1 MSKNSFLDKIEV
13 KSPCSQD
20 WKEMSGSET
29 ARFCSHCDS
38 SVNNLSAMTH
48 KQALKIVRESG
59 GAICVRYV
67 KNPETNAP
75 VFRDKLYQISRRTG
89 IAAGVLGASLS
100 LSSSSYAQGEAKTSE
115 AQPIVIRINQLQYFE
130 PADDKEKDVEL
141 KTDEAETSISG
152 TLTDASGNFVPNTT
166 VLLTNEKTGETRSAS
181 TDDKGFYEFKNLAA
195 GTYKLKPES
204 PTGSA
209 EIKDI
214 ELSESQE
221 IRQDISLNAQE
232 IVDLPIN
239 TSLIT
244 VTMGAMASV
253 SFRTPL
259 FQAVS
264 GDEIEEAKNLIAR
277 GESVNAKDKNYG
289 NITPLF
295 LAVENGNLEIAEM
308 LLDFGAKINAKDE
321 NKQTPLMRLDSD
333 ASPELVRLLIKHGAK
348 VNLTDDEGNTA
359 LILAANYAKAEVLRE
374 LVTNG
379 ANVNARNKDGRTALM
394 NAAEEGNLEN
404 IRALILAGA
413 DVNTKNKE
421 GETARDLADDE
432 EIEKMLEY
440 YGAKV
445 N

>member
-13 KSPCSQD
+13 KSPCSQN
-20 WKEMSGSET
+20 WEEMLGSET
-29 ARFCSHCDS
+29 TRFCSHCDS
-38 SVNNLSAMTH
+38 SVNNLSAMTR
-48 KQALKIVRESG
+48 KQALKIVRGSG

-100 LSSSSYAQGEAKTSE
+100 LSAASYAQGGIDFTNLLKTE
-115 AQPIVIRINQLQYFE
+115 TEVLQSKKT
-130 PADDKEKDVEL
+130 DKEKTES
-141 KTDEAETSISG
+141 KTASVSG
-152 TLTDASGNFVPNTT
+152 TVTDPNGAVIPNVTIN
-166 VLLTNEKTGETRSAS
+166 LINSATNETRSTS
-181 TDDKGFYEFKNLAA
+181 SNDEGFYEFTSVAA
-195 GTYKLKPES
+195 GNYSIKAEGSGGFRTITLENVAVAES
-204 PTGSA
+204 K
-209 EIKDI
+209 EIKRDVQL
-214 ELSESQE
+214 EVGEQY
-221 IRQDISLNAQE
+221 
-232 IVDLPIN
+232 V
-239 TSLIT
+239 T
-244 VTMGAMASV
+244 VGFMAAV
-253 SFRTPL
+253 EFTKPL

-264 GDEIEEAKNLIAR
+264 GDELEEAKNLIVK
-277 GESVNAKDKNYG
+277 GESVNTKDKNYG
-289 NITPLF
+289 SITPLF

-432 EIEKMLEY
+432 EIEKLLES
-440 YGAKV
+440 YGAKI